1 MAETFSIGV
10 SPHGWNSTGI
20 GASAAIQVS
29 SVINNFIIYE
39 YMVHVE
45 EFSQKITKNHPV
57 VEDSFIEIKNLPGLG
72 TEILEN
78 ELTFNETSNKRN
90 FGNLT

>member
-20 GASAAIQVS
+20 GASAALQVS
-29 SVINNFIIYE
+29 ATMNNFIIYE

-45 EFSQKITKNHPV
+45 EYSKKITSNHPQV
-57 VEDSFIEIKNLPGLG
+57 DNSFIQLNKLPGLG
-72 TEILEN
+72 TEIIEN
-78 ELTFNETSNKRN
+78 KLTFNDSFKKRN
-90 FGNLT
+90 FGNLN